1 MSDPM
6 NRDGRQGDAD
16 GVQPHSSAEDAST
29 SVTDYDAHQSL
40 VEDAPTQQMPAQDA
54 AGDAPTQQLPAQGDA
69 PAHASEPDA
78 PRDEA
83 DDWQRTWDEAGGGS
97 IEPTVIAPS
106 ALRGPSHDAESE
118 QSSLEQAPD
127 EPVEHSA
134 EVRTTDPATADALAS
149 TRALETRD
157 DTPRSDPPE
166 LVEPRRPSLSLRGEP
181 RPDLAD
187 TAPFA
192 GIVGAPEPTEPAPAA
207 RVEEPTPTEAMPTQT
222 ALLPEQDREPQFEV
236 DETSTATA
244 TAPRT
249 ERTERIGSISVDD
262 ETARAAATGTPI
274 VLVETATPPRK
285 KGARGVG
292 FLVVL
297 LSTIVF
303 AALLAAVFL
312 AVQYL
317 FDRDFVLQDALQTL
331 WLRPSWLLPVAVF
344 FVAYWI
350 TTLIVNRAGW
360 WAHVLGGFIVALLA
374 YAAHVAGA
382 YLETQSNVWDVTGL
396 ASLGVSDLGQLLLAP
411 TAIVTFLIAREVPIW
426 FGGIVARRG
435 RRVKARNKQALEE
448 YEAEQ
453 SRRLE
458 EYEATRA

>member
-1 MSDPM
+1 MSDTT
-6 NRDGRQGDAD
+6 NRDGRIGDDD
-16 GVQPHSSAEDAST
+16 GVQPTVSADDAST
-29 SVTDYDAHQSL
+29 SVTDHDAHQPL
-40 VEDAPTQQMPAQDA
+40 VDE
-54 AGDAPTQQLPAQGDA
+54 GDAPTQQLPTQGDA
-69 PAHASEPDA
+69 PAHAGEPEA
-78 PRDEA
+78 QANEA
-83 DDWQRTWDEAGGGS
+83 DDWQRSWDEAGGGE

-106 ALRGPSHDAESE
+106 SLRGPSHDAEAE
-118 QSSLEQAPD
+118 HSSLEHAPD
-127 EPVEHSA
+127 EPAEHA
-134 EVRTTDPATADALAS
+134 EHANDAAHADPATADAVAS
-149 TRALETRD
+149 S
-157 DTPRSDPPE
+157 RSVEAGDHPEPTEPPE
-166 LVEPRRPSLSLRGEP
+166 LVEPRRPSLSLRGEQ

-192 GIVGAPEPTEPAPAA
+192 GLHDPEATQAMPTTPAAAADEPAPTQA
-207 RVEEPTPTEAMPTQT
+207 QT
-222 ALLPEQDREPQFEV
+222 ALLPEQQGEPRFEV
-236 DETSTATA
+236 DEPTAV
-244 TAPRT
+244 APAVAPEQRT
-249 ERTERIGSISVDD
+249 ERLGSISVDD

-274 VLVETATPPRK
+274 VLVETPTPPRK

-303 AALLAAVFL
+303 AALLAAIFL

-317 FDRDFVLQDALQTL
+317 FDRDFVLQEALQTL

-344 FVAYWI
+344 FVAYWL

-374 YAAHVAGA
+374 YAAHIVGA
-382 YLETQSNVWDVTGL
+382 FLETQTNVWDVTGL

-411 TAIVTFLIAREVPIW
+411 TAIVTFLVAREVPVW

-435 RRVKARNKQALEE
+435 RTVKQRNQEALDE

-453 SRRLE
+453 ARRLE

>member
-1 MSDPM
+1 MSDPT
-6 NRDGRQGDAD
+6 NRDGRQNESDETL
-16 GVQPHSSAEDAST
+16 PHSSADDAST
-29 SVTDYDAHQSL
+29 SVTDHDAHQSL
-40 VEDAPTQQMPAQDA
+40 VDAPTQQMPV
-54 AGDAPTQQLPAQGDA
+54 QGDA
-69 PAHASEPDA
+69 PAHASEPEA
-78 PRDEA
+78 PRDDA
-83 DDWQRTWDEAGGGS
+83 DDWQRSWDEAGGGA

-106 ALRGPSHDAESE
+106 ALRGPSHDAEAE
-118 QSSLEQAPD
+118 QSSLEHAPD
-127 EPVEHSA
+127 EPVEHSSDVHA
-134 EVRTTDPATADALAS
+134 VDPATADAIGS
-149 TRALETRD
+149 IRAVDTRD
-157 DTPRSDPPE
+157 DEAQTDPPE
-166 LVEPRRPSLSLRGEP
+166 LVEPRRPTLSLRGEQ

-192 GIVGAPEPTEPAPAA
+192 GLAGAPDPTEPAPAA
-207 RVEEPTPTEAMPTQT
+207 RVEEPAPTQAMPTQT
-222 ALLPEQDREPQFEV
+222 AVLPERDREPRFEV
-236 DETSTATA
+236 DEASTASA
-244 TAPRT
+244 TAPARAPERDERDGRD
-249 ERTERIGSISVDD
+249 ERTERLGSIAVDD

-274 VLVETATPPRK
+274 VLVESATPPRK

-331 WLRPSWLLPVAVF
+331 WLRPSWLLPVVVF
-344 FVAYWI
+344 FVAYWL
-350 TTLIVNRAGW
+350 TTIIVNRAGW

-374 YAAHVAGA
+374 YGAHVAGA
-382 YLETQSNVWDVTGL
+382 YLETQTNVWDVTGL

-435 RRVKARNKQALEE
+435 RRAKARNKQALEE
-448 YEAEQ
+448 YETEQ
-453 SRRLE
+453 ARRLE